1 MRIGIIGGVER
12 SESAYRQVAELAGHT
27 LAYHSGHM
35 QGRGTLALSTLIKSV
50 GLLIVITDVNSHGAV
65 TLAEAGEYLRIRTA
79 SSMAKRKSYPQVIHS
94 FSTDCAHP
102 ARMAAR

>member
-35 QGRGTLALSTLIKSV
+35 QGRGTLALSTLIRSV
-50 GLLIVITDVNSHGAV
+50 GLLIVVTDVNSHGAV
-65 TLAEAGEYLRIRTA
+65 TLARREARRMGIPVLAHRR
-79 SSMAKRKSYPQVIHS
+79 
-94 FSTDCAHP
+94 FSP
-102 ARMAAR
+102 ARLAALVHE